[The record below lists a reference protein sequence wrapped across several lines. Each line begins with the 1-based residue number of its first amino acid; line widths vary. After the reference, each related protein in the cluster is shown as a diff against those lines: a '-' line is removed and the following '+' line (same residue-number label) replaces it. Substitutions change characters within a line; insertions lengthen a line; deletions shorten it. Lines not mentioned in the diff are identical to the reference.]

1 MLLNLSITFKSIG
14 TFGLSSSTRLAVKLV
29 IALLI
34 EDAVIIG
41 LLKGEPRAVLY
52 LATFFYAALKGGN
65 GKGVNKVSLALES
78 AVTLSGRT
86 PVEKYYQYVE
96 IYGKVAIQ
104 ALTSSLH

>member
-14 TFGLSSSTRLAVKLV
+14 TFGLSGSTSLAVKLV

-78 AVTLSGRT
+78 AMTLSGRT
-86 PVEKYYQYVE
+86 PVETYYHCYTV
-96 IYGKVAIQ
+96 IGFWSY
-104 ALTSSLH
+104 